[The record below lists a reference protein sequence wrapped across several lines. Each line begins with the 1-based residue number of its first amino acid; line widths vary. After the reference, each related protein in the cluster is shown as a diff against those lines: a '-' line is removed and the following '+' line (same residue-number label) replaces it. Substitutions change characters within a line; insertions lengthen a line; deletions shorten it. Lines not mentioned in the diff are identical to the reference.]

1 MTLVV
6 ARRVGQNICVAADT
20 SETNPKLV
28 KQSVLTPV
36 LKVVAVSPRS
46 AVAFAGNIPLAYQAI
61 ARIRRE
67 VRDTSGHVELASLL
81 LEEHRRGALGT
92 DYLICTLTPEACI
105 SKISEGRVHS
115 DLDAAYVGR
124 QDAFAAFQRLQAEQ
138 KPFDFGERDERSSFR
153 DAQMGQAFAMR
164 GLVGSFEYED
174 VAGFAM
180 QIASSRDR
188 TFSYLMSSTT
198 ELRAETFDA
207 TPTTLQGSSAEEGAY
222 SATVLTTRSHEPFV
236 GIYFFEASFGV
247 VLDARGEPSVTTL
260 RVPRSAFVGAVL
272 EQFGVNLSGIGF
284 G

>member
-28 KQSVLTPV
+28 KQSVLTLV

-61 ARIRRE
+61 ARVRRE
-67 VRDTSGHVELASLL
+67 VRDPSSHAELVNLL
-81 LEEHRRGALGT
+81 LDEHLRGAAET
-92 DYLICTLTPEACI
+92 DYLICTLTPEACV
-105 SKISEGRVHS
+105 SKISDRRVLG

-138 KPFDFGERDERSSFR
+138 KPFAFGERDERSSFR
-153 DAQMGQAFAMR
+153 DAQMAQALAMR
-164 GLVGSFEYED
+164 GLIASLDYAD

-180 QIASSRDR
+180 QIASSREQ
-188 TFSYLMSSTT
+188 TFTYLMSSTT

-207 TPTTLQGSSAEEGAY
+207 APTTLQGSSAEEGAY
-222 SATVLTTRSHEPFV
+222 SATVLTTRSHEPLV
-236 GIYFFEASFGV
+236 GVYFFEASFGV
-247 VLDARGEPSVTTL
+247 VLDARGEPSVTTM
-260 RVPRSAFVGAVL
+260 RVPRNAFVGAVL
-272 EQFGVNLSGIGF
+272 EQFGVTLSGIGF
-284 G
+284 V